1 MSFPPGTEMFQF
13 PGFASRTYGFSAG
26 YPEGWVSPF
35 GHPRINDRSHLPAAY
50 RSVPRPSSPLGAK
63 ASTER
68 PCLAR
73 HHPPPP
79 ARRTKPRPAARDGA
93 ADIQANSHTL
103 KLQPIPDS
111 PVKEHPPGQ
120 HTQRGRQPERRL
132 FGSPRAPGLTARR
145 TPPPQDRRPRAGEWR
160 RSGSNRRPPACK
172 AGALPAELRPHTT
185 NRQQRRRPGQRACRG
200 SAAACR
206 PSRQPASSASGG
218 FLRSK
223 TEPCSTKMGPGGL
236 EPPTPR
242 LSSVCSNQLSYW
254 PAGPGFRPRPK
265 TGQSASQGQT
275 HIPTQPL
282 REKDARTAPIPRR
295 RPGAVPPRPSAG
307 SQGSA
312 RRRVVFRKDG
322 QTRTAPPPGQS
333 QGLERLREQA
343 RCQDWSQPRDRRP
356 SPHDTI
362 LERR

>member
-35 GHPRINDRSHLPAAY
+35 GHPRINDRSHLPAAF

-93 ADIQANSHTL
+93 ADIQAKTHTL
-103 KLQPIPDS
+103 TLQPIPDS
-111 PVKEHPPGQ
+111 PVKEHPPGHRPRKGAPARTAVIWKPVHQ
-120 HTQRGRQPERRL
+120 ARPARR
-132 FGSPRAPGLTARR
+132 SPIPQDKAPGAR
-145 TPPPQDRRPRAGEWR
+145 EWR

-172 AGALPAELRPHTT
+172 AGALPAELRPHTDE
-185 NRQQRRRPGQRACRG
+185 RRR
-200 SAAACR
+200 AAPCAA
-206 PSRQPASSASGG
+206 PASRPNARLPSGG

-223 TEPCSTKMGPGGL
+223 AEPCSAKMGQGGL

-254 PAGPGFRPRPK
+254 PAGPGFRPRPQK
-265 TGQSASQGQT
+265 ASRQPRPDTHPSDTDPKRSPCGRRMRGRRRSPEGDQMPPRSAHQRAARPGPEGAWFRGNGQAR
-275 HIPTQPL
+275 PRPL
-282 REKDARTAPIPRR
+282 RGKAT
-295 RPGAVPPRPSAG
+295 S
-307 SQGSA
+307 
-312 RRRVVFRKDG
+312 
-322 QTRTAPPPGQS
+322 
-333 QGLERLREQA
+333 LERLREQA
-343 RCQDWSQPRDRRP
+343 RCQDRPQPRDRRP
-356 SPHDTI
+356 SPHDPI